1 MSIGPLAGLAG
12 SVAGSPLAQTK
23 GSEIERAQHETAN
36 QQRRVANDLR
46 ADSAAG
52 IGQTDGDSH
61 ETNDRDADGRR
72 LWEISLANPEKDPT
86 DETAENPQSKD
97 ASRRSGTLLDLTG

>member
-1 MSIGPLAGLAG
+1 MSIGPLTGLAG

-23 GSEIERAQHETAN
+23 GSEVERAQHETAN

-52 IGQTDGDSH
+52 IGQTDGDGH

-72 LWEISLANPEKDPT
+72 LWEISRPNPREDST
-86 DETAENPQSKD
+86 AEAAENPKCKD
-97 ASRRSGTLLDLTG
+97 ASGRSGTLLDLSG